1 MTNWIYNKGNSSIR
15 CLNKGQMDT
24 VMYVDD
30 VNPDVIDRIVKMYNA
45 GKNTKEIEQYL
56 LNEELCTQD
65 EREFI
70 MENIVNYINLTDK
83 MENQNQN
90 QEQNQFPDNLDQVA
104 VETTTQVPP
113 VEQEKKEE
121 TKEKRVYQRR
131 VTDNRSS
138 FKAQS
143 AEDFIKVMQE
153 KIEMAKMIDS
163 VTLPDIPASMTKS
176 NRDIMVEFQ
185 KEHNALVTKFME
197 RIQKA

>member
-104 VETTTQVPP
+104 VQTRTQVPP

>member
-1 MTNWIYNKGNSSIR
+1 
-15 CLNKGQMDT
+15 MDT

-104 VETTTQVPP
+104 VQTRTQVPP